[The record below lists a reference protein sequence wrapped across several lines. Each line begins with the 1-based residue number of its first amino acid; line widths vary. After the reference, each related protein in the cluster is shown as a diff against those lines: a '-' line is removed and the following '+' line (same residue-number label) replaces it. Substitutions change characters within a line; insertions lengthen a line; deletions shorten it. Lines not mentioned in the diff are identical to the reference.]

1 MKPIQTLYTVLIAAS
16 TLAAC
21 NQLPTPSTT
30 ETKLLPKPCAPGI
43 ASNTT
48 QNRVVQTPPCNDG
61 GSGGGGVIVP
71 PKPIITNSDVI
82 ATRFWVAINDQNAN
96 PWNTLTGKAMTWRQ
110 LDIKD
115 ELTLVGSDASSANA
129 TDGTTNPYA
138 GDTSIKEQLPM
149 LCLNVDGSPVP
160 AGITTN
166 FYQGWVE
173 GKLQLTVPMT
183 GTLLNS
189 QDTADQICATAFGR
203 GWRMAEFHDG
213 KSNGVAGGWSYYG
226 YGNLAL
232 VSPQL
237 QVLNEQ
243 DRNLVS
249 AFDASSGSVT
259 FAAQPSKLAVDDF
272 IISEPTANAPYGI
285 PPRKVVS
292 INQVGKSFVAETIEA
307 GLEDVVLDGQV
318 DTKTDLSTVPV
329 VSEEDETGVTDSVN
343 PQTRRIIK
351 LFGIDKTFDK
361 ILYDADGNPQTIN
374 DQVKLTGNFQAEV
387 DAFINLRIRWFKV
400 QYFDAGLQL
409 DEKAS
414 AKLVG
419 EATVNLNSEILLL
432 NRTYRPIVFFIGVV
446 PVVLVPNLKIYLGS
460 SGKIH
465 GKVKFEVS
473 QSYFNKQGV
482 KWERGIGWGSI
493 NEVQS
498 NFNFLTPEVEASTDG
513 NYIPRGYVGLKGSLS
528 LYGIYNIYAYPK
540 VFAELEGW
548 IKYPPLSYSYC
559 LYAGLSLSV
568 HGEGRI
574 FGTSFGVFDKDF
586 GDVLRKQL
594 KCAQSNPI
602 NQNPGRFWVSINDR
616 NANPWNTTTGKAMTW
631 VRLQTLSGNVV
642 QVGSDQACD
651 LAGGIVPGGEGTACP
666 GTNPYSGDATI
677 TKALP
682 IACLKFTGQAIPANV
697 PNNWY
702 AGDVKL
708 TPAVVGLTMTSQAV
722 ANGICAQNFGSGWRM
737 AEFHDAGGW
746 NFYASGTF

>member
-1 MKPIQTLYTVLIAAS
+1 MKQIQTLSALLVAAS

-21 NQLPTPSTT
+21 NQLPAPSKIGTN
-30 ETKLLPKPCAPGI
+30 LQPCDPGI
-43 ASNTT
+43 ASNTDN
-48 QNRVVQTPPCNDG
+48 QNRLNQLPC

-71 PKPIITNSDVI
+71 PPVITNPNLLTS
-82 ATRFWVAINDQNAN
+82 RFWVAVNDQQAN

-115 ELTLVGSDASSANA
+115 DLTLVGSDASSSNA

-138 GDTSIKEQLPM
+138 GDTSIEEQLPM

-160 AGITTN
+160 AGITTSP
-166 FYQGWVE
+166 YQGWVE

-189 QDTADQICATAFGR
+189 QDTADQICATAFGK

-226 YGNLAL
+226 QGNLAL
-232 VSPQL
+232 ISPQL
-237 QVLNEQ
+237 RVLNTQ
-243 DRNLVS
+243 ARDTVS
-249 AFDASSGSVT
+249 SFDPATGTIQFSSDPGGIG
-259 FAAQPSKLAVDDF
+259 VDNF
-272 IISEPTANAPYGI
+272 VVSEPTANAPYGI

-292 INQVGKSFVAETIEA
+292 INQVGKSFVAQTIEA
-307 GLEDVVLDGQV
+307 GLEDVVLDGQI

-329 VSEEDETGVTDSVN
+329 VSEEDENGVTDSIN

-361 ILYDADGNPQTIN
+361 ILYDADGNVQTIN

-387 DAFINLRIRWFKV
+387 DAFINLKIKWFKV
-400 QYFDAGLQL
+400 KYFDAGLQL

-419 EATVNLNSEILLL
+419 EGTVNLNSEILLL
-432 NRTYRPIVFFIGVV
+432 NRTYRPIIFFIGPV
-446 PVVLVPNLKIYLGS
+446 PIVLIPNLKIYLGS

-473 QSYFNKQGV
+473 QQYHNKQGV
-482 KWERGIGWGSI
+482 KWERGIGWNPI

-498 NFNFLTPEVEASTDG
+498 SFNFLNPEIDAATDG
-513 NYIPRGYVGLKGSLS
+513 TYIPRGYIGLKGSLS
-528 LYGIYNIYAYPK
+528 LYGIYKIYAYPK

-548 IKYPPLSYSYC
+548 IKNPPLSYSYC

-574 FGTSFGVFDKDF
+574 LGTNFGVFDKDF
-586 GDVLRKQL
+586 GDVIRKQL
-594 KCAQSNPI
+594 KCDQSNPT
-602 NQNPGRFWVSINDR
+602 NQNPGRFWVSINDS

-642 QVGSDQACD
+642 KVGSDQACN
-651 LAGGIVPGGEGTACP
+651 LAGGSVPGGEGTACP
-666 GTNPYSGDATI
+666 GTNPYSGDASTN
-677 TKALP
+677 KALP
-682 IACLKFTGQAIPANV
+682 IACLKFTGQAKPANV
-697 PNNWY
+697 PNSWY
-702 AGDVKL
+702 AGDIKL
-708 TPAVVGLTMTSQAV
+708 TPAVVGSTMTSQAV
-722 ANGICAQNFGSGWRM
+722 ADGICAQNFGSGWRM